1 MQKEVHRANTRGI
14 SDHGWLSSRF
24 SFSFADWY
32 QPLRMGFGALRVLN
46 DDTIAP
52 KSGFPPHSH
61 KDMEIITIVSEGA
74 VTHKDSM
81 GNSFEVPEG
90 DVQVMTAGTGV
101 THAELNERRT
111 PLALFQIWILPREKS
126 VAPKYA
132 QKTFGYGREKLLV
145 SPDGRDE
152 SLQITQDAFITK
164 VTLEAGESYTYSVKE
179 KHNGVYVFVVRG
191 GLQVCG
197 ETLEER
203 DALGV
208 WEVGVVEGVAQSNA
222 ELLLIEVPK

>member
-1 MQKEVHRANTRGI
+1 MKKELHRANFRGR
-14 SDHGWLSSRF
+14 SDHGWLSSHF

-32 QPLRMGFGALRVLN
+32 EPERMGFGALRVLN

-52 KSGFPPHSH
+52 LSGFPPHSH
-61 KDMEIITIVSEGA
+61 KDMEIITIVTGGA

-81 GNSFEVPEG
+81 GNSFEVPQR

-101 THAELNERRT
+101 THSELNERRT
-111 PLALFQIWILPREKS
+111 PLTLFQIWILPKEKNA
-126 VAPKYA
+126 APKYA
-132 QKTFGYGREKLLV
+132 QKTFGHSREKLLV
-145 SPDGRDE
+145 SPDGRDG
-152 SLQITQDAFITK
+152 SLQIMQDAFITK
-164 VTLEAGESYTYSVKE
+164 ATLQAGESYTYSIKE
-179 KHNGVYVFVVRG
+179 KKNGVYVFLVRG
-191 GLQVCG
+191 GLCVCD

-208 WEVGVVEGVAQSNA
+208 WEMEEIEVVAQSES

>member
-1 MQKEVHRANTRGI
+1 MQKEVHKANSRGI

-52 KSGFPPHSH
+52 ESGFPPHSH
-61 KDMEIITIVSEGA
+61 KDMEIITIVTEGA
-74 VTHKDSM
+74 VTHTDSM
-81 GNSFEVPEG
+81 GNSFEVPDG

-101 THAELNERRT
+101 THSEFNERRT
-111 PLALFQIWILPREKS
+111 PLALFQIWILPKEKS
-126 VAPKYA
+126 AVPKYA
-132 QKTFGYGREKLLV
+132 QKAFGNNREILLV
-145 SPDGRDE
+145 SPDGRDG
-152 SLQITQDAFITK
+152 SLQILQDAYITK
-164 VTLEAGESYTYSVKE
+164 VTLQAEETYTYFVKE
-179 KHNGVYVFVVRG
+179 KNAGVYVFLVRG
-191 GLQVCG
+191 GLRVCD

-203 DALGV
+203 DALGI
-208 WEVGVVEGVAQSNA
+208 WEVDEVDSVALGDA